1 MTLPTNNAR
10 PMIPYT
16 AKQVLPNA
24 ERYSSLGKFPPT
36 AAQLDGD
43 LNAVIDYI
51 NLLAESI
58 NQVSVG
64 ILPGADSIFN
74 KNKVPTTDGE
84 GHISWT
90 LIQSVNLDLNAV
102 GTGHIQK
109 EAITA
114 EKIQPQAITE
124 SKLAPNSVTT
134 SKIDEEALEEQHFG
148 YGCIP
153 STAYQNNT
161 IAGGRLIDKTIP
173 SGKLQD
179 EAVTNQKL
187 GTSAVSYDKLSADVE
202 FKLVPTGTILPY
214 ARSTLPGGVSD
225 EYLLCDGSAV
235 SRTTYSSLFAIIGT
249 TYGAGNGSTTFN
261 LPDLR
266 GRMPVGFVG
275 SANGL
280 VTLNTADKL
289 SLGGKGGKEQ
299 HTLTIDEMPS
309 HSHLLR
315 SLNNQGQYN
324 TEAPSTQTAN
334 NEFSVVGD
342 DTSKTGSDQPHNNM
356 PPFLFLNFIIK
367 T

>member
-74 KNKVPTTDGE
+74 KNKAPTTDGE

-280 VTLNTADKL
+280 VTNNTADKL
-289 SLGGKGGKEQ
+289 ALGGKGGSEQ
-299 HTLTIDEMPS
+299 ITLNTSQIPAHTHNVNVPWGNGDSTS
-309 HSHLLR
+309 LLPPWHGGY
-315 SLNNQGQYN
+315 SGTN
-324 TEAPSTQTAN
+324 TYTTD
-334 NEFSVVGD
+334 G
-342 DTSKTGSDQPHNNM
+342 GMGGGQPHNNM